1 MKKLA
6 IIAAALTLVGASAF
20 AQTNQVLSRNAVGYV
35 RVDAPA
41 GKFNLVR
48 LDFVNLSGT
57 GYTVTNLIGNQLAQ
71 GSAVYIWDLTN
82 QTYRIENKAARGWS
96 PGTNVIRRGAGLF
109 IQSSSNA
116 QVFLMGEVPDQFT
129 APTSGVYGLTGYNLV
144 GVPYPVDTAITTTP
158 FYLGA
163 AQGDAIYLW
172 NTDQTYAI
180 FNRAARGWSPPDIT
194 NRVLKPGQGMWYQ
207 RSGAAANTNWV
218 FGKPYT
224 WP

>member
-1 MKKLA
+1 MKKFA
-6 IIAAALTLVGASAF
+6 IIAAALLVSASAF

-41 GKFNLVR
+41 GKFNLIR

-57 GYTVTNLIGNQLAQ
+57 GYTVTNLFGNQLAQ
-71 GSAVYIWDLTN
+71 GTAVYIWDLSN
-82 QTYRIENKAARGWS
+82 QVYRIENKGARGWL
-96 PGTNVIRRGAGLF
+96 PGTNVIRRGAGMF
-109 IQSSSNA
+109 ISSSSNA

-144 GVPYPVDTAITTTP
+144 GVPYPVDTPITNSP
-158 FYLGA
+158 FFLGA
-163 AQGDAIYLW
+163 AQGDALYLW
-172 NTDQTYAI
+172 NTNQTYDI
-180 FNRAARGWSPPDIT
+180 YNRGARGWLPPTIT
-194 NRVLKPGQGMWYQ
+194 NVVLKPGQGMWYQ
-207 RSGAAANTNWV
+207 RNGVGTTNWI